1 VRGTKVLAWDDQGR
15 LYAYEGAAIVGGV
28 NDAARR
34 CRGAGMRNETVVGL
48 DDSPSSKAALDWA
61 AEEAR
66 SVGAVLRA
74 VHALDW
80 PSGLRFAGFPV
91 PANLMDISR
100 EELKDSYRQA
110 ITAVFDAVS
119 PRPGWMLQVASADA
133 GEVLIRQSRDARLL
147 VVGTRQHVGL
157 ARMLSLG

>member
-1 VRGTKVLAWDDQGR
+1 
-15 LYAYEGAAIVGGV
+15 
-28 NDAARR
+28 
-34 CRGAGMRNETVVGL
+34 MRNEIVVGL
-48 DDSPSSKAALDWA
+48 DDSPSSRAALDWA

-74 VHALDW
+74 VHALDR
-80 PSGLRFAGFPV
+80 PSGLSAAVFHV
-91 PANLMDISR
+91 PANLMDIIR

-119 PRPGWMLQVASADA
+119 PRPEWMLQVASGDA

-147 VVGTRQHVGL
+147 VVGTREHVGL
-157 ARMLSLG
+157 ARMLSLR